1 MKKFLTFLCVFA
13 LSSASVFAG
22 AFPDVKTDNKNYE
35 AIEYLNSKSI
45 ISGYPDGTFNPSGL
59 VNRAEAV
66 KIIVGAFGVSK
77 EGEFDVLFPDVPKSQ
92 WFFSFVMGAHKAGI
106 VNGYSSGN
114 FKPGDTVN
122 LAETLKMIV
131 LAAKVTLPAEIKEDV
146 FLDVPKTSW
155 YAPHAEYARNHNVI
169 LSDDYGNLHAE
180 QAMTRGSFAE
190 VIYRM
195 KVVLENK
202 EKAFPIEK
210 NWPVFDS
217 RKLPFKVKY
226 DDKNWKVQE
235 NEKEVV
241 FYRADK
247 EFLQYYP
254 GRMYLNS
261 AVVRVILDPNEQ
273 SLTKQ
278 QYFDNLKL
286 AFPYA
291 QYTEFKLSGFS
302 SMEIVY
308 PKDRIVDWYIY
319 LSNGD
324 VLTVYTEYGKGVLG
338 FQLQQVIK
346 AMLSTLEYSEVSG
359 DEPADYTGLLNEIFA
374 AILKEGQGMTALNKL
389 PEKTII
395 ETDTIGVGTGP
406 VDYYYSE
413 KTNYTFKYER
423 AADVILDKR
432 QGKTSAF

>member
-1 MKKFLTFLCVFA
+1 MKKFFTFLGIFGFTSFA
-13 LSSASVFAG
+13 AFAG
-22 AFPDVKTDNKNYE
+22 TFPDVPADDKNFE
-35 AIEYLNSKSI
+35 AIEYLDEKEI
-45 ISGYPDGTFNPSGL
+45 ISGYPDGTFNPQAL

-66 KIIVGAFGVSK
+66 KIIVGAFGISK
-77 EGEFDVLFPDVPKSQ
+77 EGEFEVLFPDVPKSQ

-114 FKPGDTVN
+114 FKPGETVN

-131 LAAKVTLPAEIKEDV
+131 LASKVSLATEVKEDV
-146 FLDVPKTSW
+146 FLDVAKTSW
-155 YAPHAEYARNHNVI
+155 YAPHAEYARNHNI
-169 LSDDYGNLHAE
+169 IFSDDYGNLHAE
-180 QAMTRGSFAE
+180 QAMTRGAFAE

-202 EKAFPIEK
+202 EKPFPIER

-217 RKLPFKVKY
+217 KGLPFKIKY
-226 DDKNWKVQE
+226 DSKNWKVQE

-273 SLTKQ
+273 NLSRQ

-291 QYTEFKLSGFS
+291 QYTEFKLGGFN
-302 SMEIVY
+302 SMEVLY
-308 PKDRIVDWYIY
+308 PKDRIVDWYIF

-324 VLTVYTEYGKGVLG
+324 VLVVYTEYGKGVLG

-346 AMLSTLEYSEVSG
+346 AMLSTIEYAELSG
-359 DEPADYTGLLNEIFA
+359 DEQPDYTSLLNEIFA
-374 AILKEGQGMTALNKL
+374 NILHEGKGMEMINKL
-389 PEKTII
+389 PDKTII

-406 VDYYYSE
+406 VDYYYSQNA
-413 KTNYTFKYER
+413 NYTFKYER

>member
-1 MKKFLTFLCVFA
+1 MKKFLIFLSVFV
-13 LSSASVFAG
+13 LSSVEVLAG
-22 AFPDVKTDNKNYE
+22 SFPDVQSDHKNFE
-35 AIEYLNSKSI
+35 AIEYLDEKEI

-66 KIIVGAFGVSK
+66 KIIVGSFGVSK
-77 EGEFDVLFPDVPKSQ
+77 EGEFDILFPDVPKSQ

-131 LAAKVTLPAEIKEDV
+131 LASKVNLSSEVTEDV

-155 YAPHAEYARNHNVI
+155 YAPHAQYARNHNI
-169 LSDDYGNLHAE
+169 IFSDDYGNLHAE
-180 QAMTRGSFAE
+180 QAMTRGAFAE

-195 KVVLENK
+195 KVVLDNK

-210 NWPVFDS
+210 SWPFFDS
-217 RKLPFKVKY
+217 KNLPFKIKY
-226 DDKNWKVQE
+226 DNKNWKVQE

-241 FYRADK
+241 FYRPDK

-273 SLTKQ
+273 NLSRQ

-302 SMEIVY
+302 SMEVLY
-308 PKDRIVDWYIY
+308 PKDRIVDWYVY

-338 FQLQQVIK
+338 FQLQQAIK
-346 AMLSTLEYSEVSG
+346 AMLSTLEYSELSS
-359 DEPADYTGLLNEIFA
+359 DESPDYTALLNEIFGN
-374 AILKEGQGMTALNKL
+374 ILKEGKGMEMINKL
-389 PEKTII
+389 PDKTII

-406 VDYYYSE
+406 VDYYYSQNA
-413 KTNYTFKYER
+413 NYTFKYER

-432 QGKTSAF
+432 EGKTSAF